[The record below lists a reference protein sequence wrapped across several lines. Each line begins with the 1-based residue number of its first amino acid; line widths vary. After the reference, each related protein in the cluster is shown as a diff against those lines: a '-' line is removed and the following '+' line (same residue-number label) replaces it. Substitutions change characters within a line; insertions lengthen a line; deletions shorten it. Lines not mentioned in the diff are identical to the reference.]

1 MRFSTYINNAKCLE
15 WGLNANQGALFDLLN
30 QASSW
35 AKEIVIDG
43 VVYYWVSRNVV
54 VEELPL
60 YYSKADTV
68 YRHFLDLAKK
78 GLIIYLKQGK
88 FGDKDLI
95 RLTEKGKTWNEFKLK
110 EVKNNPEINPNNP
123 EINPT
128 NNITKNNITK
138 DQNITLTGNNA
149 RTKKSS
155 DFDLLDEF
163 GIDGDLAMDFV
174 KHRKALKAPITKT
187 AMNGFQREA
196 NKAGI
201 PIRQAVQI
209 AVERGWRGFRADWDW
224 QGGNFAK
231 HSANQTAYTPPLRMN
246 DPGCMAGQIVEIEGE
261 IWEL

>member
-1 MRFSTYINNAKCLE
+1 MNIKLGNPLRKLVLLKLAD
-15 WGLNANQGALFDLLN
+15 NANDNGECFPSYQHIAD
-30 QASSW
+30 QC
-35 AKEIVIDG
+35 EI
-43 VVYYWVSRNVV
+43 
-54 VEELPL
+54 
-60 YYSKADTV
+60 SKRSAMN
-68 YRHFLDLAKK
+68 H
-78 GLIIYLKQGK
+78 IN
-88 FGDKDLI
+88 DLI
-95 RLTEKGKTWNEFKLK
+95 KMGFISKKARFNKDGSSSNLYVLHLEKGSAGDSLGSAGDSLGGSAGDSLITSHSSNQS
-110 EVKNNPEINPNNP
+110 INH
-123 EINPT
+123 
-128 NNITKNNITK
+128 
-138 DQNITLTGNNA
+138 ITLTGNNA

-231 HSANQTAYTPPLRMN
+231 HSANPTAYTPPLRMN
-246 DPGCMAGQIVEIEGE
+246 DPGCMAGQIVKIEGE